1 MLELTIWEARTS
13 FIGDKKDRKKLYK
26 ILRLKDKSAEWRAL
40 QFLRRVSWFRRI
52 RDEKKRKKKIEEV
65 KHQSSYIKFYD
76 KRSSTFASGLV
87 PYVKERFHGKLEI
100 HDLRKPLP
108 KFDLTFK
115 SFDFQDEEVEVREE
129 QLAMV
134 RKALLLGRG
143 ILHCATNSGKTEMAC
158 GIIAEYKKQLGKT
171 PRVLLLIH
179 RASLVKQ
186 TAERFQK
193 HLDARVTMLGAGKKK
208 VPSKGIIVATVQ
220 TASNLL
226 KLSKFRKFLEKCN
239 IFIFDEFHL
248 NKAATATRISKFCK
262 APMRLGL
269 SGTIDERSP
278 AKMMHYVGLTGPIL
292 GEIRNKELVEKGRS
306 AKPFIRF
313 REVKCREFETYG
325 ESYRKGIVRNKE
337 RNKAVVE
344 ETMRYLK
351 KDFRV
356 LVTVVRIKH
365 GMKLLHRLEQATDVR
380 SQFLSG
386 RTPLPVREK
395 MVNDF
400 KSGRVPI
407 LVVSDVF
414 SVGMDIPEIDS
425 WVNAAGGKGWELVL
439 QRLGRTLRAKKDGKN
454 RVYVSDFIDTG
465 NEFLFRH
472 SIARLKYY
480 KKEDIAEIQIIGED

>member
-1 MLELTIWEARTS
+1 MLELIIREARTS
-13 FIGDKKDRKKLYK
+13 YSGRKKERRKLYK
-26 ILRLKDKSAEWRAL
+26 ILRLKDKSGEWRAL

-52 RDEKKRKKKIEEV
+52 KDKKKRKKQIEQV

-76 KRSSTFASGLV
+76 KRSETFASGLV
-87 PYVKERFHGKLEI
+87 PYVKEHFHGEI
-100 HDLRKPLP
+100 KVRDLRKPLP
-108 KFDLTFK
+108 KFDLTFE

-158 GIIAEYKKQLGKT
+158 GIIAEYKKQHGKT

-186 TAERFQK
+186 TAERFKK
-193 HLDARVTMLGAGKKK
+193 HLDARITMLGAGKKK
-208 VPSKGIIVATVQ
+208 VPSKGVIVATVQ
-220 TASNLL
+220 TASNVL
-226 KLSKFRKFLEKCN
+226 KLVKFRRFLEKCD
-239 IFIFDEFHL
+239 ILIFDEFHL
-248 NKAATATRISKFCK
+248 NKAATASRIAKFCQ

-269 SGTIDERSP
+269 SGTIDERSQ
-278 AKMMHYVGLTGPIL
+278 AKMLHYVGLTGPIL

-313 REVKCREFETYG
+313 REVQCQEFETYG
-325 ESYRKGIVRNKE
+325 ESYRQGIVRNKE
-337 RNKAVVE
+337 RNAAVIE
-344 ETMRYLK
+344 EALRYLK
-351 KDFRV
+351 KDLRV

-365 GMKLLHRLEQATDVR
+365 GMKLLHRLEQATDLR
-380 SQFLSG
+380 SEFLSG
-386 RTPLPVREK
+386 RTPLPVRER

-400 KSGRVPI
+400 KRNRVSI

-465 NEFLFRH
+465 NSFLFKH
-472 SIARLKYY
+472 SIARLKHY
-480 KKEDIAEIQIIGED
+480 KQEDIAEIQIIGE